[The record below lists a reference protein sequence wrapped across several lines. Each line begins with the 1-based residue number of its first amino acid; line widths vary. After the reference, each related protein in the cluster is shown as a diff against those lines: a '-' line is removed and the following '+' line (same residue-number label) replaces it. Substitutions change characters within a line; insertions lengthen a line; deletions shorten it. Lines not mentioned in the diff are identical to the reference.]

1 MADTDSRSGSSYHQP
16 AIREFVDGLHHDE
29 SPAMR
34 HAVQAIADEGMP
46 AIQVGAGDGAALA
59 TLLATGGARKVVE
72 IGTLSGYSA
81 LWMLR
86 AIPADGHLW
95 TLEASAHH
103 ARVARQV
110 LTDAGAGD
118 RIQILEGP
126 ALDRLPDLEPHAP
139 FDAVFIDAD
148 KTSYPAYGRWA
159 LDHLRPGGLVIA
171 DNAFLFGYLAGRE
184 PDDRASQTD
193 IAAMQEF
200 HRLIAERCPIR
211 CCLPTPDGLLVGV
224 KA

>member
-16 AIREFVDGLHHDE
+16 AIRTFVDELHHGE
-29 SPAMR
+29 SVAMR
-34 HAVQAIADEGMP
+34 RAIEAIAAEGMP

-59 TLLATGGARKVVE
+59 TLLAAASARKVVE

-86 AIPADGHLW
+86 AIPSDGRLW
-95 TLEASAHH
+95 TIEASPHH
-103 ARVARQV
+103 ARVARGI
-110 LTDAGAGD
+110 LNDSGLAD
-118 RIQILEGP
+118 RVEVLEGA

-184 PDDRASQTD
+184 PDDRASRTE
-193 IAAMQEF
+193 IEAMQRS
-200 HRLIAERCPIR
+200 HRLIAEHCAIR